1 MGIREVFGSRS
12 FCDFSLSVVVNYV
25 ACSPRVKFIGNLIE
39 LGVAELCHG
48 ELNESCILHS

>member
-12 FCDFSLSVVVNYV
+12 FCDFSLSGVVNYV
-25 ACSPRVKFIGNLIE
+25 ACCLRVKFIGNLIE

-48 ELNESCILHS
+48 ELNEPCIFHS